1 MTKKKSMY
9 NFSIIFQK
17 LSELKNSK
25 EELITREELIESE
38 EINKLREIVL
48 DVSDK
53 DERHFSTT

>member
-1 MTKKKSMY
+1 MKKKKSMY